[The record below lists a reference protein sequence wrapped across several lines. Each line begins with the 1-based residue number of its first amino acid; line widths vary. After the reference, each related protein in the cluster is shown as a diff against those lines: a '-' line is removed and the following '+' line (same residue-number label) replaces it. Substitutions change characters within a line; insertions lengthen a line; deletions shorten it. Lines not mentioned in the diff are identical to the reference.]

1 MNIYVGNLSY
11 NTGEESLRNAFE
23 GYGEV
28 ASVNVIKDRMT
39 GQSRG
44 FAFVEMPS
52 DDQAQSA
59 IDGLNG
65 YELDGRQLRI
75 NIARRKDENRGPR
88 D

>member
-11 NTGEESLRNAFE
+11 NSTEDGLKGLFE

-28 ASVNVIKDRMT
+28 TSVNVIKDKMT

-44 FAFVEMPS
+44 FGFVEMP
-52 DDQAQSA
+52 DDGQAQAA

-65 YELDGRQLRI
+65 QEFDGRQLRI
-75 NIARRKDENRGPR
+75 NVARRREERR
-88 D
+88 

>member
-11 NTGEESLRNAFE
+11 NTSEDSLRNAFE

-65 YELDGRQLRI
+65 QELDGRQLRI
-75 NIARRKDENRGPR
+75 NIARRRDERRGPR

>member
-11 NTGEESLRNAFE
+11 NTTDDGLKGLFE

-28 ASVNVIKDRMT
+28 VSVNVIKDKMT

-44 FAFVEMPS
+44 FAFIEMS
-52 DDQAQSA
+52 ADDQAQAA

-65 YELDGRQLRI
+65 QEFDGRQLRI
-75 NIARRKDENRGPR
+75 NVARKREERR
-88 D
+88 

>member
-11 NTGEESLRNAFE
+11 NTNEESLRNAFE

-65 YELDGRQLRI
+65 QDLDGRQLRI
-75 NIARRKDENRGPR
+75 NIARRRDESRGPR